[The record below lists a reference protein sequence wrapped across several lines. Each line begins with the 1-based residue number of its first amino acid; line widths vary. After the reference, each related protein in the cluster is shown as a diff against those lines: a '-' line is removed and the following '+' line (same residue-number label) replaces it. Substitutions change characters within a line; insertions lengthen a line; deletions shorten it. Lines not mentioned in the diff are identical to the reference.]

1 MLGWWERGWSG
12 IKSRF
17 AKNTG
22 GGALVA
28 AVAERRTVCWTDRR
42 EPGQSPSVVQDLF
55 RSLVVGVSVATAGN
69 NTRRSLMRLALAL
82 NQVLCHTVLDRVVV
96 KAVSRRNWLR
106 VEVAGHLHIKGEVRT
121 FQSDLI
127 GNSASSSSPTTPE
140 VLDLGPPR
148 GVYTLGAP
156 EEAPRGKHM
165 ASIRA
170 GARTETGGRYGHQPS
185 RRIPLASSH
194 LPLSHTAVSFY

>member
-1 MLGWWERGWSG
+1 MARG
-12 IKSRF
+12 
-17 AKNTG
+17 
-22 GGALVA
+22 A
-28 AVAERRTVCWTDRR
+28 AVADGRTVCWTERR
-42 EPGQSPSVVQDLF
+42 EPGQSASVVQDLL
-55 RSLVVGVSVATAGN
+55 RSLIVGVSVTTAGN
-69 NTRRSLMRLALAL
+69 NTCRGLRLALAL

-96 KAVSRRNWLR
+96 EAVSRRNWLR
-106 VEVAGHLHIKGEVRT
+106 VEVAGHLHIKGEVSA
-121 FQSDLI
+121 FQSDLV
-127 GNSASSSSPTTPE
+127 GNPASSSSPTTPE

-185 RRIPLASSH
+185 RRAFRWPHHTCPSPILLSASTDLMPHEKLAGIGVATE
-194 LPLSHTAVSFY
+194 LAGEE